1 MRGKDL
7 EVVAT
12 EYVATDF
19 KLKLAMGSAKAA
31 ELALIP
37 MHFANLEDPIALHS
51 AETNSQSSFYF

>member
-1 MRGKDL
+1 M